1 MATFVRG
8 VTFLAGGIVTAG
20 GLETMVSSATISG
33 IDRYDIDTG
42 YSVATVSTTKPASPY
57 ANEVWQDST
66 EYTCRRYD
74 TTLADFTTM
83 RPEYLQVVATQAFE
97 AGEVV
102 RASDGVG
109 WSGGRLA
116 ISRANETWIGSEL
129 GVTTAAIALGSYGHI
144 VVFGVARP
152 LVVAPVVPGDVL
164 AVSSTPGY
172 LEAAGTSKDLYG
184 GIRGFAKALTGLG
197 SGTGRIVA
205 WLLR

>member
-20 GLETMVSSATISG
+20 GLETMVSAATISG

-42 YSVATVSTTKPASPY
+42 YSMATVSATKPASPY
-57 ANEVWQDST
+57 ANEMWQDST
-66 EYTCRRYD
+66 EYTLRRYD
-74 TTLADFTTM
+74 STLVDFETC
-83 RPEYLQVVATQAFE
+83 RPEYLQVVATQAFA

-129 GVTTAAIALGSYGHI
+129 GVTSSAIGLGAYGHI

-152 LVVAPVVPGDVL
+152 LVVAPVVPGDAL
-164 AVSSTPGY
+164 SVSSTPGY
-172 LEAAGTSKDLYG
+172 LEASSTGKDLYG
-184 GIRGFAKALTGLG
+184 GIRVFAKALTGLA